1 MKKLLFWI
9 LLLGLILRLVSLNQS
24 FWLDEATSGLVAR
37 NFNFG
42 EIISKFSP
50 GDFHPPFYYLLLKVW
65 SMIFGTSEIALRSLS
80 VIFGV
85 ASIYL
90 VYLIGKK
97 ISDKKVGLIAAVL
110 LATSGLHVYYS
121 QEARMYTLATLL
133 VSFLVYS
140 FLKEKWVLF
149 STLLVLIAMTDYPAL
164 LIIPIFWILGR
175 KNWKRLAISH
185 LPLAIYCFFW
195 YPVFIKQF
203 SSGLAV
209 RTSAGGWWNVLGK
222 TSLKEIL
229 LIPTKFIFGRIS
241 LVNKTIY
248 ALLVSVVGL
257 AYAYILLLAKP
268 KKRYYHNIVWMWFLI
283 PILVAA
289 ALGLKVSVF
298 SYFRLIFVLPAFF
311 LLLALGIS
319 KLKGSW
325 FKFALGFV
333 LVVNILSTGAYLFN
347 PRFQRENWRD
357 LVSFIDKESKG
368 FSSITLFVADSN
380 MEAYRYYDSNAKISG
395 PEGLNNGFDQI
406 WLMRYVQP
414 IFDPEDK
421 VRAQVEKMNYIKQAE
436 YDFNGVVVWKY
447 SK

>member
-1 MKKLLFWI
+1 MKKPLFLI
-9 LLLGLILRLVSLNQS
+9 LLLGLILRLISLNQS
-24 FWLDEATSGLVAR
+24 FWLDEATTSYAASQLSFSG
-37 NFNFG
+37 
-42 EIISKFSP
+42 IITKFSP
-50 GDFHPPFYYLLLKVW
+50 ADFHPPLYYLVLRGW
-65 SMIFGTSEIALRSLS
+65 SMVFGFSEVSLRIPS

-85 ASIYL
+85 ATIYV
-90 VYLIGKK
+90 VYLIAKEIECK
-97 ISDKKVGLIAAVL
+97 FPEVAAAL
-110 LATSGLHVYYS
+110 LATSGLHIYYS
-121 QEARMYTLATLL
+121 QEARMYGMVTLL

-164 LIIPIFWILGR
+164 LVIPIFWILGR

-209 RTSAGGWWNVLGK
+209 RTSAEGWWKVLGK
-222 TSLKEIL
+222 TSLKELL

-257 AYAYILLLAKP
+257 VYAYILFLVKP
-268 KKRYYHNIVWMWFLI
+268 IKRYKLNLVWVWFMI
-283 PILVAA
+283 PILAVAV
-289 ALGLKVSVF
+289 LGLKVSVF

-311 LLLALGIS
+311 LLLALGIG
-319 KLKGSW
+319 KLKEPW
-325 FKFALGFV
+325 FKFVLGFV

-447 SK
+447 KK